1 MKINRRGFLG
11 GAVAAGAGGALR
23 GAPQSTTSAKGD
35 FRLGS
40 VTYNLLKDYDVDTII
55 KMLDAVGFEAVELRT
70 EHKHGVEPSISAA
83 DRTRIRRR
91 FESSKVRL
99 LS

>member
-11 GAVAAGAGGALR
+11 GAVAAGADGALR
-23 GAPQSTTSAKGD
+23 GAPQSTPSAKGD

-55 KMLDAVGFEAVELRT
+55 KMLDAVGDEVTLMVSVEAV
-70 EHKHGVEPSISAA
+70 KQ
-83 DRTRIRRR
+83 
-91 FESSKVRL
+91 
-99 LS
+99 

>member
-1 MKINRRGFLG
+1 LG
-11 GAVAAGAGGALR
+11 GAVAAGADGALR

-55 KMLDAVGFEAVELRT
+55 KMLEA
-70 EHKHGVEPSISAA
+70 GV
-83 DRTRIRRR
+83 
-91 FESSKVRL
+91 
-99 LS
+99 